1 MGRIKLEGLQAI
13 HVNLPFVAPTPF
25 PETPTAEEQIAIDQC
40 LLFANEG
47 SYYHHIQ
54 TTRPQTIGYSLVD
67 SPVGLAAWIYEKLGE
82 PLSAPSVFKNLYG
95 IHAVRIERQIPV
107 NLCHCRVGVHIR
119 PHDVYPA
126 LTAFPDSEIRCFA
139 FEGTVG

>member
-13 HVNLPFVAPTPF
+13 HMNLPFVAPTPF

-40 LLFANEG
+40 LLFANED
-47 SYYHHIQ
+47 SYYHRIQ

-82 PLSAPSVFKNLYG
+82 PF
-95 IHAVRIERQIPV
+95 R
-107 NLCHCRVGVHIR
+107 R
-119 PHDVYPA
+119 PQSSR
-126 LTAFPDSEIRCFA
+126 TSMESTRS
-139 FEGTVG
+139 G